1 MRIQYMVSIF
11 TKILP
16 IAAAGLGIFLLAN
29 TIRSPASA
37 KETAT
42 AIGETGSAFG
52 TTLSS
57 VGTGIGDFF
66 TGIGVGGSKLLDPFF
81 SLKTL
86 IFEEDTNES
95 NTNRS
100 LPNPNTSSSAGS
112 YGAAAGPSSAGTTA
126 AGASNAAVSSGTTPG
141 QSFSGGYT
149 SKPSYG
155 WGG

>member
-1 MRIQYMVSIF
+1 MVSIF

-29 TIRSPASA
+29 TIRSPAAA
-37 KETAT
+37 KETAV

-52 TTLSS
+52 TTLTS
-57 VGTGIGDFF
+57 VGSGIGDFL
-66 TGIGVGGSKLLDPFF
+66 TGIGVGSSKLLDPFF

-86 IFEEDTNES
+86 IFEEDANES

-100 LPNPNTSSSAGS
+100 LPNPNTPSEAGS
-112 YGAAAGPSSAGTTA
+112 YGAAAGPSSQGTTA
-126 AGASNAAVSSGTTPG
+126 AGASNAAVSSASTPG

-149 SKPSYG
+149 SKPSHG

>member
-1 MRIQYMVSIF
+1 MVNIF

-16 IAAAGLGIFLLAN
+16 IAAAGIALFFLAN
-29 TIRSPASA
+29 TISRPAA
-37 KETAT
+37 ARETAA
-42 AIGETGSAFG
+42 AIGDTGAAFG
-52 TTLSS
+52 TSLSS
-57 VGTGIGDFF
+57 VGIGIGDFL
-66 TGIGVGGSKLLDPFF
+66 TGLGAGSAKLLDPFF

-100 LPNPNTSSSAGS
+100 LPNPNTASSAGS

-149 SKPSYG
+149 SKPSHG

>member
-1 MRIQYMVSIF
+1 MVSIL

-16 IAAAGLGIFLLAN
+16 LVAAGFGLFLLAN
-29 TIRSPASA
+29 TIQRPAAA
-37 KETAT
+37 KETAI

-52 TTLSS
+52 STLSS

-66 TGIGVGGSKLLDPFF
+66 AGVGTGGAKLLDPFF

-86 IFEEDTNES
+86 IFEEDTNSS

-100 LPNPNTSSSAGS
+100 IPNPNTSSVAGS
-112 YGAAAGPSSAGTTA
+112 YAAAAGPSSEGTTA

-149 SKPSYG
+149 SPKSYG

>member
-1 MRIQYMVSIF
+1 MVNIF

-16 IAAAGLGIFLLAN
+16 IAAAGIALFFLAN
-29 TIRSPASA
+29 TISRPAAA

-52 TTLSS
+52 STLTD
-57 VGTGIGDFF
+57 VGKGIGDFF
-66 TGIGVGGSKLLDPFF
+66 TGIGSGGSKLLDPFF

-112 YGAAAGPSSAGTTA
+112 YGAAAGPSSQGTTA

-149 SKPSYG
+149 SKPSHG

>member
-1 MRIQYMVSIF
+1 MVNIF

-16 IAAAGLGIFLLAN
+16 LAAVGLGLFFLAN
-29 TIRSPASA
+29 TISRPAAA

-52 TTLSS
+52 STLTD
-57 VGTGIGDFF
+57 VGKGIGDFF
-66 TGIGVGGSKLLDPFF
+66 TGVGTGGSKLLDPFF

-86 IFEEDTNES
+86 IFEEDTNQS

-112 YGAAAGPSSAGTTA
+112 YGAAAGPSSQGTTA
-126 AGASNAAVSSGTTPG
+126 AGASNDAVSSATTPS

-149 SKPSYG
+149 SKPSHG